1 MKILF
6 SIITAILTT
15 GALAQTQTTTVSKTV
30 SSPPTVTSQ
39 KIENA
44 KHSTGQLSSVDL
56 AQKTLSLS
64 SPDSA
69 SPLRFSYSDETK
81 FSDSEGQALTPQALE
96 SGSDVDLTY
105 VQAGTTLI
113 AVKGVFRKSKP
124 VVTERVAEIAPVV
137 TEHHVIVVKPAP
149 APAMVEETS
158 STTTTTTP

>member
-113 AVKGVFRKSKP
+113 AVKGVFSKP
-124 VVTERVAEIAPVV
+124 VVTERVTAPVI
-137 TEHHVIVVKPAP
+137 TEHRVIVVKPAP

-158 STTTTTTP
+158 STTTTTSP